1 MANTAWYLYN
11 HRISL
16 ARELKRRGVDLILLS
31 PADEFA
37 PILLEQGFDWRP
49 ISMTRQGLNPMIEL
63 ATLFKL
69 TRLYRQLQPDVAH
82 HFTTKP
88 VIYGSMAGRWASVPT
103 IINAITGLGYL
114 FAREGVF
121 GKMLRLLAGLLYRLS
136 LRGPSIKVIFQNQND
151 RTLFVDSG
159 WARADQTFL
168 IPGSG
173 VDTEQFSSVEEPDSV
188 PIVLLVGRML
198 WDKGVSEFVEAARML
213 KARGVEAEFR
223 LVGGTDPG
231 NPAAIPE
238 SMLKQ
243 WSQEGTIQWLGQQ
256 NNMSEVYANSSVV
269 ALPSNYREGV
279 PRTLI
284 EAAAVGR
291 PLVAS
296 DIPGCRDIVKDG
308 INGFLVPP
316 KDAVQLAAAI
326 EELLENPG
334 LRRRMG
340 QAGREMVMEKY
351 SDEKILQATLA
362 LYPDLEEAKSSK
374 VQD

>member
-1 MANTAWYLYN
+1 
-11 HRISL
+11 
-16 ARELKRRGVDLILLS
+16 
-31 PADEFA
+31 
-37 PILLEQGFDWRP
+37 
-49 ISMTRQGLNPMIEL
+49 
-63 ATLFKL
+63 
-69 TRLYRQLQPDVAH
+69 
-82 HFTTKP
+82 
-88 VIYGSMAGRWASVPT
+88 
-103 IINAITGLGYL
+103 
-114 FAREGVF
+114 
-121 GKMLRLLAGLLYRLS
+121 
-136 LRGPSIKVIFQNQND
+136 
-151 RTLFVDSG
+151 
-159 WARADQTFL
+159 
-168 IPGSG
+168 
-173 VDTEQFSSVEEPDSV
+173 
-188 PIVLLVGRML
+188 
-198 WDKGVSEFVEAARML
+198 ML